1 MTTAP
6 SEHVDDGFT
15 LVEMLVVLAILGIL
29 ALFAFPYAHSR
40 KPSVSADLGPAL
52 AHLVLL
58 TRLNAISTHELRVL
72 TVDVRQRRVTS
83 TGSRYTVLVPPD
95 VKLTVLSGREL
106 IVTDTKADI
115 IFLPDGSST
124 GGMIEL
130 SDNRGEGIKIAINWA
145 TGIPTLAADNDD

>member
-6 SEHVDDGFT
+6 SERADDGFT
-15 LVEMLVVLAILGIL
+15 LVEMLVVLAILGML

-40 KPSVSADLGPAL
+40 KPSISADIAPAL
-52 AHLVLL
+52 VHLAAL
-58 TRLNAISTHELRVL
+58 TRLNAISTHESRAL

-83 TGSRYTVLVPPD
+83 TGSGRIVPVPPD

-106 IVTDTKADI
+106 VATDKADI
-115 IFLPDGSST
+115 VFLPDGSST

-130 SDNRGEGIKIAINWA
+130 SDIGGRDIKIAINWA
-145 TGIPTLAADNDD
+145 TGIPTLEARNDD

>member
-6 SEHVDDGFT
+6 SERFDDGFT
-15 LVEMLVVLAILGIL
+15 LVEMLVVLAVLGML

-40 KPSVSADLGPAL
+40 KPSVSADIAPAL
-52 AHLVLL
+52 VHLLAL
-58 TRLNAISTHELRVL
+58 TRLNAISTHEPRAL

-83 TGSRYTVLVPPD
+83 TGSGRIVLVPLD

-106 IVTDTKADI
+106 IANDTKADI
-115 IFLPDGSST
+115 VFLPDGSST

-130 SDNRGEGIKIAINWA
+130 SDNRGKGIKIAINWA
-145 TGIPTLAADNDD
+145 TGIPTLEAGNDD